1 MTNVAEATLE
11 DIPQL
16 CELLA
21 ALFAQ
26 EADFSPDDAKQRE
39 GLRQIIAEPKVGR
52 ILVLRDGGRI
62 VAMVNLL
69 FSIST
74 ARGGRVAI
82 LEDMVVR
89 PQARGNGAGSKL
101 LRAAVEFAEA
111 NGCSRIT
118 LLTDRSNEAAMRFYQ
133 RHGFSHS
140 AMTPMRLLLP
150 RAAP

>member
-1 MTNVAEATLE
+1 MTKVEEAALE

-16 CELLA
+16 CALLTV
-21 ALFAQ
+21 LFTQ
-26 EADFSPDDAKQRE
+26 EADFSPDEGRQRE
-39 GLRQIIAEPKVGR
+39 GLRRIIADPDAGR
-52 ILVLRDGGRI
+52 ILVLRDGTGI

-89 PQARGNGAGSKL
+89 PQARGKGAGSQL
-101 LRAAVEFAEA
+101 LRAAIAFAQA
-111 NGCSRIT
+111 QGCSRIT
-118 LLTDRSNEAAMRFYQ
+118 LLTDRSNEAAMRFYR
-133 RHGFSHS
+133 RHGFADS

-150 RAAP
+150 SSS